1 MHDDI
6 IPCGDGF
13 WNIRGH
19 FKIAGVLN
27 IGTQASLVR
36 LADGSFTIL
45 DSYSF
50 APETLTEIDRITG
63 ARDAVTRVINTHPFH
78 TIHAKAMHA
87 AFPAAAHH
95 GTARHKRLFAELN
108 WAALNAEDPAL
119 WASLAP
125 DLAFSR
131 PDGVEFIPANEN
143 IHCASILAYHP
154 ASGAIHVDDTFNYRL
169 LKLGKK
175 GRLSVH
181 PTLRMAL
188 QKRPGAAADFRA
200 WGAKIVADWAEA
212 KTICTAHNG
221 VLGAADLAD
230 GHSVAGAMKAALA
243 RTEKTLKKHEKRWG

>member
-1 MHDDI
+1 MSDDI

-19 FKIAGVLN
+19 FKIAGLLD

-36 LADGSFTIL
+36 HADGSFTFL

-50 APETLTEIDRITG
+50 APETLAEIDRITG
-63 ARDAVTRVINTHPFH
+63 GRSAVTRVINTHPFH
-78 TIHAKAMHA
+78 TLHAEAMHT
-87 AFPAAAHH
+87 AFPDATHH
-95 GTARHKRLFAELN
+95 GTARHKRLYPTLSWDAQE
-108 WAALNAEDPAL
+108 AEDPTL

-125 DLAFSR
+125 DLVFTR
-131 PDGVEFIPANEN
+131 PAGVEFIPANEN

-154 ASGAIHVDDTFNYRL
+154 ASGTIHVDDTFNYRL

-188 QKRPGAAADFRA
+188 EKRPGAATDFRT
-200 WGAKIVADWAEA
+200 WGEKIVADWAGA

-221 VLGAADLAD
+221 VLGAADLAE
-230 GHSVAGAMKAALA
+230 GHSVAGAMAAALK
-243 RTEKTLKKHEKRWG
+243 RTEPTLAKHEKRWG